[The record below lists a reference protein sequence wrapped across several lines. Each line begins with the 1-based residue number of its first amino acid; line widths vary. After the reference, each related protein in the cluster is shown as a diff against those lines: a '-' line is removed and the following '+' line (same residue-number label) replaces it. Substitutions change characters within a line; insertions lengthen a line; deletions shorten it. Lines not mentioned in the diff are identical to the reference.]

1 MKNIVIS
8 IFFVISILNANI
20 SNNIDEKIEVKKD
33 KLLLNISPYSKEIN
47 NFFKLDKNDENQIFD
62 FQFNLNKENIIL
74 NDLKIFK
81 FKYDKY
87 VFGFGYKGLVNKEN
101 YYTNFGFKKEISD
114 FDIISGLDINI
125 MEDQSEYIPE
135 VSVIYKIND
144 YNKIS
149 SKMMY
154 IDREK
159 EILEQKLNIDYE
171 LNLYTKYM
179 FHIGY
184 KENLYKN
191 DIYISLRHLF

>member
-1 MKNIVIS
+1 MRNIVIY
-8 IFFVISILNANI
+8 IFFLISILNANI
-20 SNNIDEKIEVKKD
+20 SNNIDEKIELKKD

-47 NFFKLDKNDENQIFD
+47 NFFKFDKNNENQIFD

-87 VFGFGYKGLVNKEN
+87 VFGFGYKSLVNKEN

-125 MEDQSEYIPE
+125 MEDQLEYIPE

-179 FHIGY
+179 FHVGY